1 MIVVSATVTMPSP
14 SLSLSDRYLNQV
26 PHNRYVRQWFYDQA
40 ATAIHDAVVLASQHR
55 ITHRMQVTT
64 LFPETNPSMD
74 SYRIGTLLEL
84 IRAVA
89 LRLVLA
95 QNLRVRI
102 CVQGSMGVGIF
113 TGLPKQLTGVARLLP
128 AMDWQSGP
136 GEMHEGIVG
145 EYVRFGTVGPVQNTM
160 RDTVNDTVITQYQDD
175 VFLVIAPQ
183 SMVGTDTSIIPL
195 LSGMVEAAGDRPVIL
210 FNADLT
216 DKISAAGQQSVRG
229 RQARIDFANSFAT
242 VFHFQNIY
250 VSGTSYFPI
259 LGSITKLH
267 PDEPW
272 VACQRRDYANDGGE
286 VYVPGTRLCWR
297 LFLCSNHSFQF
308 A

>member
-1 MIVVSATVTMPSP
+1 MILFSGAWSRHI
-14 SLSLSDRYLNQV
+14 LSLRHRYLNQV

-40 ATAIHDAVVLASQHR
+40 ATAIHDAVVLTSRGHL
-55 ITHRMQVTT
+55 TNRMQVVT

-84 IRAVA
+84 VRAVA
-89 LRLVLA
+89 LRLAVEE
-95 QNLRVRI
+95 QLRVRI

-113 TGLPKQLTGVARLLP
+113 TGIPKQLTGVARLLP

-136 GEMHEGIVG
+136 GELHEGVVG
-145 EYVRFGTVGPVQNTM
+145 EYVRFGTVGPDQVVNTM

-175 VFLVIAPQ
+175 VFLVLAPQ

-229 RQARIDFANSFAT
+229 RQARIDFANSFTT

-286 VYVPGTRLCWR
+286 VYVPGTWVL
-297 LFLCSNHSFQF
+297 LTAFLAF
-308 A
+308 

>member
-1 MIVVSATVTMPSP
+1 
-14 SLSLSDRYLNQV
+14 LNQV

-40 ATAIHDAVVLASQHR
+40 ATAIHDAVVLTSRGHL
-55 ITHRMQVTT
+55 TNRMQVVT

-84 IRAVA
+84 VRAVA
-89 LRLVLA
+89 LRLAVEE
-95 QNLRVRI
+95 QLRVRI

-113 TGLPKQLTGVARLLP
+113 TGIPKQLTGVARLLP

-136 GEMHEGIVG
+136 GELHEGVVG
-145 EYVRFGTVGPVQNTM
+145 EYVRFGTVGPDQVVNTM

-175 VFLVIAPQ
+175 VFLVLAPQ

-229 RQARIDFANSFAT
+229 RQARIDFANSFTT

-286 VYVPGTRLCWR
+286 VYVPGTWVL
-297 LFLCSNHSFQF
+297 LTAFLAF
-308 A
+308 

>member
-1 MIVVSATVTMPSP
+1 
-14 SLSLSDRYLNQV
+14 LNQV

-40 ATAIHDAVVLASQHR
+40 ATAIHDAVVLAAQR
-55 ITHRMQVTT
+55 KWTNRMKVVT

-89 LRLVLA
+89 IRLA
-95 QNLRVRI
+95 EENLRVRI
-102 CVQGSMGVGIF
+102 CVQASMGVGIF

-136 GEMHEGIVG
+136 GEVNEGMVG
-145 EYVRFGTVGPVQNTM
+145 EYVRFGAIGADQVLNTV
-160 RDTVNDTVITQYQDD
+160 RDTFNDTVVTQHQDD
-175 VFLVIAPQ
+175 VFLIIAPQ

-259 LGSITKLH
+259 LGAITKLH

-286 VYVPGTRLCWR
+286 VYIPGTGVLGYFWQALLLSYYATHHSCDCLWLLPSLRRSACW
-297 LFLCSNHSFQF
+297 
-308 A
+308 